1 MAYQTPEQL
10 AEAKLLP
17 LGFILVNRTL
27 MPFQFT
33 DKDGVAFDAMAD
45 FYHAGLDLYVEIKC
59 NHLNGKT
66 SKANA
71 EKAYNRLDPDK
82 LRQYPTFC
90 QIQNQWNHA
99 AKKQAIV
106 QSAIGPAQFAFVFTK
121 EPDAETMGRIT
132 KQGIQAYS
140 LERFACLIDL
150 QLECNLGPVDA

>member
-10 AEAKLLP
+10 AQAKLVP
-17 LGFILVNRTL
+17 LGFTLVNRTL
-27 MPFQFT
+27 MPFSFT
-33 DKDGVAFDAMAD
+33 DKEGTKFQAMAD

-71 EKAYNRLDPDK
+71 EKAYNRIDADR
-82 LRQYPTFC
+82 LRKHGPYL

-99 AKKQAIV
+99 ARKQAIV
-106 QSAIGPAQFAFVFTK
+106 QSTVGSSQFAIVFTK
-121 EPDAETMGRIT
+121 EPDAETMTRIT

-140 LERFACLIDL
+140 LARFASLIDL
-150 QLECNLGPVDA
+150 QLECVA